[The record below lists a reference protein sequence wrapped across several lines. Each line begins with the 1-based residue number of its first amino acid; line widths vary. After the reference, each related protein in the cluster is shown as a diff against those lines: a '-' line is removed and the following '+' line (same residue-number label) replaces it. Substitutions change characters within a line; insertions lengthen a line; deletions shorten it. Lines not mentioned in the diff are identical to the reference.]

1 MEKNGKKPE
10 AAPAFLPHSEEAER
24 GALGGMMISPDA
36 AGEIS
41 SLLSPEDFF
50 PSPRLHSEI
59 FRAASDLFNE
69 GKDPDPYLVSS
80 LLSSRGLLSK
90 VEGGA
95 AYLADLAFS
104 VPSASNALEY
114 ARKVKDFS
122 LLRKVAE
129 CGKRIGQIALE
140 SEDGQKAASL
150 AQGEALAL
158 GEEAGWKEVEKAG
171 DAALR
176 AVSLLKDGEE
186 GPLAFT
192 GFKELDSCLQ
202 GFRPGQLIVVAGR
215 PGMGKSALASG
226 FALHAASQGLP
237 VLFFSL
243 EMGNDEVSKRML
255 SSLGQIKFE
264 KLERG
269 FFEGQEDLE
278 RLQEGERALS
288 SLPLFLDDS
297 ADVSMLEVRTKA
309 RRVKAKEG
317 GLGLVVIDYLQLLS
331 SPRPQENR
339 QQEISGFSRALKV
352 LSKELS
358 CPVVALS
365 QLNRSPEMREGKRP
379 QLSDLRESGSI
390 EQDADVVLLLN
401 RPDAYNPED
410 RPGEAE
416 VIVAK
421 HRNGKTGSFFL
432 NFQGD
437 FARFSD
443 PSKGGGF

>member
-1 MEKNGKKPE
+1 MEKTQDSPLS
-10 AAPAFLPHSEEAER
+10 FLPHSEEAER
-24 GALGGMMISPDA
+24 GALGGMMLSLYA
-36 AGEIS
+36 CGEIS

-59 FRAASDLFNE
+59 FRAARDIFEE
-69 GKDPDPYLVSS
+69 GKEPDLVLVSS

-90 VEGGA
+90 IEGGE
-95 AYLADLAFS
+95 AYLADLVFS

-114 ARKVKDFS
+114 ARSVKDFS

-129 CGKRIGQIALE
+129 CGKRIEQIAFE
-140 SEDGQKAASL
+140 SDSGRAAASL
-150 AQGEALAL
+150 AQAEALAL
-158 GEEAGWKEVEKAG
+158 GQEEGWREVEKAG
-171 DAALR
+171 DVARRAA
-176 AVSLLKDGEE
+176 SLLKEGDE
-186 GPLAFT
+186 GPLVFT
-192 GFKELDSCLQ
+192 GFKELDSCLR
-202 GFRPGQLIVVAGR
+202 GLRPGQLVVVAGR

-226 FALHAASQGLP
+226 FALHSASQGLP

-243 EMGNDEVSKRML
+243 EMGKEEVSKRMV

-264 KLERG
+264 KLEREVL
-269 FFEGQEDLE
+269 EGQEDVE
-278 RLQEGERALS
+278 RLEEGIKALEA
-288 SLPLFLDDS
+288 LPVFLDDS
-297 ADVSMLEVRTKA
+297 PDLSMMEIRTKCRRMKA
-309 RRVKAKEG
+309 RG
-317 GLGLVVIDYLQLLS
+317 GLGLVVVDYLQLLS
-331 SPRPQENR
+331 STRPQENR
-339 QQEISGFSRALKV
+339 QQEISGFSRSLKM
-352 LSKELS
+352 LSKEMG
-358 CPVVALS
+358 CPVLALS

-390 EQDADVVLLLN
+390 EQDADAVLLLN

-421 HRNGKTGSFFL
+421 YRNGRTGSVWLEFE
-432 NFQGD
+432 GD